1 MSEVLGVSAVIILAI
16 LGIASWIT
24 NSRMLKLAT
33 LGFVF
38 LYPVI
43 IGQVSFPEPNTNS
56 IVSYIGNVL
65 KFWFAQ
71 VWQQIWNFIKQQLN
85 LPF

>member
-1 MSEVLGVSAVIILAI
+1 MSEILGVSAIVILAI
-16 LGIASWIT
+16 LIALSWLT

-43 IGQVSFPEPNTNS
+43 IGQVAFPEPNMNS
-56 IVSYIGNVL
+56 IMGYIGNVL

-71 VWQQIWNFIKQQLN
+71 VWQQIWNYIQQQLPH
-85 LPF
+85 L